1 MHACLKFTAGM
12 LIAVLAPTL
21 ASAESA
27 PPQPTATAPQAV
39 YPAKA
44 QTPEQQAADEAQ
56 CQQWAIQQ
64 SGYDP
69 AHPPVAAKAQP
80 APVTGSG
87 ARVRGAAAGATVGA
101 IGGNDVGNAAA
112 KGAVVGGVVRRN
124 KNRAAA
130 AQANQAAEQQIAAG
144 AEAFGKARAACLEG
158 RGYTV
163 K

>member
-1 MHACLKFTAGM
+1 MRPLTLFASALLAA
-12 LIAVLAPTL
+12 LIAPSV
-21 ASAESA
+21 SAQQ
-27 PPQPTATAPQAV
+27 PPQAAI
-39 YPAKA
+39 YPGKG
-44 QTPEQQAADEAQ
+44 QTPAQQQADQAQ
-56 CQQWAIQQ
+56 CNSWAISN

-69 AHPPVAAKAQP
+69 AHPPVAATAQP

-87 ARVRGAAAGATVGA
+87 ARVRGAAAGAAVGA

-130 AQANQAAEQQIAAG
+130 AGANEAAAQQQQAGMAAYQNAM
-144 AEAFGKARAACLEG
+144 KACMEG

>member
-1 MHACLKFTAGM
+1 MRALPIIVSLACTVLA
-12 LIAVLAPTL
+12 LPAAVLSQEPGKVA
-21 ASAESA
+21 A
-27 PPQPTATAPQAV
+27 QQAV
-39 YPAKA
+39 YPAKG
-44 QTPEQQAADEAQ
+44 QTGTQQKTDQDE
-56 CQQWAIQQ
+56 CYTWAVQQ

-69 AHPPVAAKAQP
+69 AHPPAVAKAQA

-87 ARVRGAAAGATVGA
+87 ARVRGAAVGATVGA

-112 KGAVVGGVVRRN
+112 KGAVVGGVVKRN

-130 AQANQAAEQQIAAG
+130 SQANQAAAQQQQAQLAG
-144 AEAFGKARAACLEG
+144 YMNARKACLEG

>member
-1 MHACLKFTAGM
+1 MHKFPLVISVACAALMFAEG
-12 LIAVLAPTL
+12 AVGQAAPR
-21 ASAESA
+21 
-27 PPQPTATAPQAV
+27 QMV
-39 YPAKA
+39 YPAKG
-44 QTPEQQAADEAQ
+44 QSPDQQRTDEAQ
-56 CQQWAIQQ
+56 CHTWAVQQ

-69 AHPPVAAKAQP
+69 ANPPPVATAQT

-87 ARVRGAAAGATVGA
+87 ARVRGAAAGAAVGA

-112 KGAVVGGVVRRN
+112 KGAVAGGVVRRN

-130 AQANQAAEQQIAAG
+130 SQQNQASAQQQQASAATY
-144 AEAFGKARAACLEG
+144 ANARQVCLEG